1 VCGILGFRS
10 FSFAFFQNLVFCF
23 FLYFKLLLF
32 FLPNEQ
38 SQLGVKLVD
47 ITLRAGIFFSF
58 SYQEILQNK
67 LTEIQIAFFSKSSSI
82 IRFLT

>member
-47 ITLRAGIFFSF
+47 ITLRAGIFFFISGNITEQTHRNTNRFFLVKVVASF
-58 SYQEILQNK
+58 V
-67 LTEIQIAFFSKSSSI
+67 F
-82 IRFLT
+82 